1 MTSTLISVFVVL
13 VIVNLLLLASRRMD
27 KKNKE

>member
-1 MTSTLISVFVVL
+1 MTSTLISVFVVV